1 MANRADLFADIDS
14 MEPDRFAAHLAE
26 DVRFRFGNAE
36 PIHGRAAVR
45 DTWAAFCD
53 GVDGVR
59 HEQIGFWEV
68 GEASIAEAEVT
79 YTRKDGTSVTLPVV
93 TIYRTDG
100 ELIDDYRIFMDVAP
114 LWADQPASPS

>member
-1 MANRADLFADIDS
+1 M
-14 MEPDRFAAHLAE
+14 
-26 DVRFRFGNAE
+26 
-36 PIHGRAAVR
+36 
-45 DTWAAFCD
+45 
-53 GVDGVR
+53 
-59 HEQIGFWEV
+59 

-114 LWADQPASPS
+114 LFAGRPS